1 MGVSRGRGA
10 SAAPVFLPKQNQ
22 LPPSKM
28 HLNNFAMKLVQVVLR
43 MPCSLPPHCPFRD
56 EIFSLTQSLQA
67 STHTPLFHLHS
78 EHLAFFTQLGRR
90 LADIMATCANLHL
103 SFSAC
108 HQLSCSALN
117 FYPATYF
124 R

>member
-43 MPCSLPPHCPFRD
+43 MPCSLPPHCPFPD
-56 EIFSLTQSLQA
+56 DISSPAQSLQT
-67 STHTPLFHLHS
+67 STHTHLYSTCIRNIWPFHSAWSTSCRHHGDMRESAYVKCNVSLF
-78 EHLAFFTQLGRR
+78 A
-90 LADIMATCANLHL
+90 
-103 SFSAC
+103 
-108 HQLSCSALN
+108 
-117 FYPATYF
+117 
-124 R
+124 